1 MLTGIG
7 IIEMRGLV
15 SIRIP
20 TYVSA
25 VLWCHATRVWLR
37 GRGSKARP
45 CDGGCGAAMSQT
57 LLDVAV
63 G

>member
-15 SIRIP
+15 SIRIQ
-20 TYVSA
+20 TYVNA
-25 VLWCHATRVWLR
+25 ALCCHATRVWLH
-37 GRGSKARP
+37 GRGSTVRP
-45 CDGGCGAAMSQT
+45 CSGGCGAAMSQT